1 MVDISDS
8 TDIEEGERKLSGTG
22 LAGTNLERAGGY
34 NQRVTLQAIRIN
46 GSVTRSELV
55 ELTGLTAPAIA
66 NITRRLLD
74 AGLVENI
81 GRVQGARGQPA
92 MRFAINP
99 DGRFAIGLNIDR
111 DYVTMVAVDFHGRI
125 KARATTNRKFA
136 MPDEV
141 ADFFRENLELFF
153 TRDGIPRSKVMGVG
167 IAVPDDLGTVE
178 SNDRPA
184 AYEAWAGFD
193 LQNMIQSIADYP
205 VFIENDA
212 AAAAIGELQFGHGLH
227 SSNFL
232 YLLVTSGLGAGLVVE
247 GSYFRGAHGRSGEL
261 GFLPVSSPLTKAKTL
276 SEVVSVAGLKRHM
289 RGRGYALSSLAEV
302 EGLEGE
308 ARAACDEWLALSV
321 EALTGPI
328 LATIYL
334 MDPDAVYIGG
344 RLPHSLVDKMA
355 GMLNEAIAETGVKIA
370 APFRVASAALSADAP
385 AVGAAIMPFFDMLLP
400 NRASLMKTV
409 AADQVI

>member
-1 MVDISDS
+1 MVDVSDS
-8 TDIEEGERKLSGTG
+8 TDIEDGERKLSGAG

-46 GSVTRSELV
+46 GPVTRSELV
-55 ELTGLTAPAIA
+55 ELTGLTGPAIA

-74 AGLVENI
+74 TGLIENI

-111 DYVTMVAVDFHGRI
+111 DYVTMVAVDFYGRI

-141 ADFFRENLELFF
+141 GAFFRDNLELFF
-153 TRDGIPRSKVMGVG
+153 IRDGIPRSKVMGVG
-167 IAVPDDLGTVE
+167 IAVPDDLGTIE
-178 SNDRPA
+178 SNDRPP
-184 AYEAWAGFD
+184 AYEAWAGYD
-193 LQNMIQSIADYP
+193 LREMIHAVADYP

-212 AAAAIGELQFGHGLH
+212 AAAAIGELQFGHGLQ

-276 SEVVSVAGLKRHM
+276 SEVVSVAGLKSHM
-289 RGRGYALSSLAEV
+289 ASRSHPLARLADV
-302 EGLEGE
+302 EGLQG
-308 ARAACDEWLALSV
+308 AAKTACDEWLSLAV

-328 LATIYL
+328 ISTVYL

-344 RLPHSLVDKMA
+344 RLPRSLIDRMVA
-355 GMLNEAIAETGVKIA
+355 SLNDAIAARGVKI
-370 APFRVASAALSADAP
+370 PPSFRVASAALSADAP
-385 AVGAAIMPFFDMLLP
+385 AVGAAIMPFSDMLLP
-400 NRASLMKTV
+400 NRASLMKAV
-409 AADQVI
+409 AAD